1 MTKKMLQ
8 GDQIWAQIPEG
19 YMRVYADLLA
29 HQKVYMVRNFKV
41 KEALKMFRLIDN
53 RFALEFTPAAV
64 VEEIDTAN
72 NIPRYKFNFISA
84 NQIPDNL
91 QNRDLLWDIV
101 GYVLEYKKPNG
112 ARANSLGKQLRLQ
125 IEKYGKLM
133 TVMDQIYVECGDK
146 PLVLTITSVFA
157 KVFDGK
163 INESELV
170 VTRPIYSDLND
181 LANSVE
187 VTLEA
192 LNTAIL
198 DVQNKENVSEFVG
211 GGNES
216 SQLSFESCVTEQQ
229 SSSLKATAIA
239 ATSTTNCTAELPSVV
254 TPPTPE
260 VSTDSN
266 LADIS
271 YNSDYWYKHNE
282 NFYWVVGKN
291 TSFWYRQ

>member
-125 IEKYGKLM
+125 IE
-133 TVMDQIYVECGDK
+133 
-146 PLVLTITSVFA
+146 
-157 KVFDGK
+157 K